1 MRVRPRMFW
10 PIFYGSSYPP
20 LIQTGSTHPFQ
31 LHPPSSGRPNQNPF
45 VSSKKPEKLIAEEYT
60 YHNLSPSCATRTRKK
75 IYGATVLQEKTWR
88 IYFALYFNKD
98 ESYKMGGRNKRNTC
112 PITPIPFYPFLTY
125 TPLLAWRQEDNGEG
139 GNKQQLHQIFS
150 NARLTTV
157 QRHLLYTIISKQQQ
171 RRSVQLV
178 QVKSKNSPHPGVAM
192 RPSRR
197 QHRCGT
203 QGVAGQHWRGCK
215 RQLQTAYGGAPCC
228 FSEPICC

>member
-1 MRVRPRMFW
+1 MGIILPLAGGNPRRSSLSRLALVTPRIKHEGESFLLIIFSVRRESLW
-10 PIFYGSSYPP
+10 RRALLELRLLL
-20 LIQTGSTHPFQ
+20 LIELFRPKSQECEFSLLLNGFTTG
-31 LHPPSSGRPNQNPF
+31 
-45 VSSKKPEKLIAEEYT
+45 
-60 YHNLSPSCATRTRKK
+60 
-75 IYGATVLQEKTWR
+75 
-88 IYFALYFNKD
+88 
-98 ESYKMGGRNKRNTC
+98 
-112 PITPIPFYPFLTY
+112 PFYPFLTY